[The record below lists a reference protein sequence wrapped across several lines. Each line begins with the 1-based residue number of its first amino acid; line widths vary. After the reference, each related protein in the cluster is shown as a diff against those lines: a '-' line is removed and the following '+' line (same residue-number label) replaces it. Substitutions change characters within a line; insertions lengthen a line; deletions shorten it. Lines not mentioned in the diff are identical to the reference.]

1 MNILYDKSTVLDY
14 LWQYS
19 RFSAYCLDQGE
30 ELFRSEKGFSA
41 ITVLFNCLENISK
54 SIVNDY
60 NSSTYDIYQKLL
72 DNGVITQIEHD
83 FLNQGDN
90 CIRKIRN
97 YYAHKNIAAINY
109 VTIENG
115 REILNPLTE
124 DTTSLLIYDKI
135 SDIVYNLIL
144 KMISSVFIE
153 EVKNKFQISL
163 DDNILACD
171 IKLKFL
177 TVKELLVLKGYPEDY
192 ISDDLDIPEDA
203 KYRIIDNSPDVN
215 IYMHILSGIL
225 GHKENGGSGEDQNG
239 WSSSGPYL
247 EGK

>member
-1 MNILYDKSTVLDY
+1 
-14 LWQYS
+14 
-19 RFSAYCLDQGE
+19 
-30 ELFRSEKGFSA
+30 
-41 ITVLFNCLENISK
+41 
-54 SIVNDY
+54 
-60 NSSTYDIYQKLL
+60 
-72 DNGVITQIEHD
+72 
-83 FLNQGDN
+83 
-90 CIRKIRN
+90 
-97 YYAHKNIAAINY
+97 
-109 VTIENG
+109 
-115 REILNPLTE
+115 
-124 DTTSLLIYDKI
+124 
-135 SDIVYNLIL
+135 
-144 KMISSVFIE
+144 MISSVFIE

-239 WSSSGPYL
+239 
-247 EGK
+247 